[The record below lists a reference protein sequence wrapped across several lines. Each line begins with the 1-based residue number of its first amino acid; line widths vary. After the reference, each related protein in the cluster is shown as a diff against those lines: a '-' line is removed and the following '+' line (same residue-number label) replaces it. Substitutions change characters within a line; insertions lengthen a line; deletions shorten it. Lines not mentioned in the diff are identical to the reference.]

1 MKQILEAQ
9 QIIGHAIQS
18 SETQLSRNMAH
29 RGQILFCIGK
39 CKRIEWE
46 QGKQP
51 KKYLNP
57 QNVFEF

>member
-18 SETQLSRNMAH
+18 GEMQLSRNMAH

-39 CKRIEWE
+39 CEIIEWE
-46 QGKQP
+46 QGKQH
-51 KKYLNP
+51 LNT
-57 QNVFEF
+57 QTVLEF